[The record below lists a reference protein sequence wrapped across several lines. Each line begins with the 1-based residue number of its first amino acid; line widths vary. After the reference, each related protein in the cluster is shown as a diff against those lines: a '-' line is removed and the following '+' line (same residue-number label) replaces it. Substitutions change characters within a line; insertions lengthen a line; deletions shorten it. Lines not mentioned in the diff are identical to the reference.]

1 MSCKKVKPLKLPALF
16 QLGFSMVELTTV
28 VLVLAII
35 ASVALPR
42 LLGVGDKAKIAALE
56 AMGAAMASAAQK
68 VYAQAVLQGLQ
79 NQATADVDLDG
90 DGVGDV
96 LTRYGYPDSTRQT
109 GITQALN
116 SSVESEWAWSTNGSR
131 SQFFMTLAEISIG
144 GTPGVY
150 INNTR
155 VTPTNCYLTYFRP
168 TNTGPNPRI
177 EYTTSGC

>member
-1 MSCKKVKPLKLPALF
+1 MSCEKVKPLKSPTLF

-28 VLVLAII
+28 ILVLAII
-35 ASVALPR
+35 TSVALPR

-56 AMGAAMASAAQK
+56 TMGAAMTSAAQK

-109 GITQALN
+109 GIT
-116 SSVESEWAWSTNGSR
+116 
-131 SQFFMTLAEISIG
+131 
-144 GTPGVY
+144 
-150 INNTR
+150 
-155 VTPTNCYLTYFRP
+155 
-168 TNTGPNPRI
+168 
-177 EYTTSGC
+177 